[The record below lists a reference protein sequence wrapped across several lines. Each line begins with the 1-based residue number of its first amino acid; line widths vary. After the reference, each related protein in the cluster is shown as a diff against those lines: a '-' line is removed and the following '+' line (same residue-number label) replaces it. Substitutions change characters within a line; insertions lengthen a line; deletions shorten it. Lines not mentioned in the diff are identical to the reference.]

1 MVIQAI
7 EHRHD
12 GMVVAQCAHSGFV
25 QRLTHI
31 VGGCKMENLV
41 VELVGYVEHHPREK
55 PVILLVER
63 RVREVCANIG
73 ADTERQ
79 QIALLVNVE
88 ES

>member
-7 EHRHD
+7 EYRHD

-25 QRLTHI
+25 QRLAHI
-31 VGGCKMENLV
+31 VRGCKVEDLV
-41 VELVGYVEHHPREK
+41 VELIGYVEHDLREK
-55 PVILLVER
+55 PVILLVEG
-63 RVREVCANIG
+63 RVREVCADIG

-79 QIALLVNVE
+79 QVTLLVDVE